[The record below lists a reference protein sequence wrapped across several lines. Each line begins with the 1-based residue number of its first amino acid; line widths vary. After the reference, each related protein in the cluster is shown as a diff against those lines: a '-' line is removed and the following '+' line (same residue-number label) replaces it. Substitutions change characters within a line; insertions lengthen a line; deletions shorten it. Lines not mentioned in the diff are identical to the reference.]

1 MEPEFSP
8 KIGALTF
15 NSPDH
20 DDRVFALP
28 LTVYPPFNRFR
39 EGIRYRDRTGRIWSS
54 FAEAEG
60 HLGQR
65 VEEIYA

>member
-1 MEPEFSP
+1 MIAPSLARDVAR
-8 KIGALTF
+8 AL
-15 NSPDH
+15 
-20 DDRVFALP
+20 A
-28 LTVYPPFNRFR
+28 VYPPFNRFR